1 MGFPITEE
9 LAPTDLQAAVIK
21 RLRNSV
27 RELLSN
33 VTLRECGLALQRD
46 FIKRTVWG
54 STQHLLAVTPTS
66 RQFEKKINNTL
77 IDAAAGVLQTRR
89 QFLGLTGLE
98 DLRILN
104 AEGTI
109 MRAFERARLHAAA
122 H

>member
-46 FIKRTVWG
+46 FIKSTVWG
-54 STQHLLAVTPTS
+54 STQHLLAVTPT
-66 RQFEKKINNTL
+66 
-77 IDAAAGVLQTRR
+77 
-89 QFLGLTGLE
+89 
-98 DLRILN
+98 
-104 AEGTI
+104 EGGS
-109 MRAFERARLHAAA
+109 AA
-122 H
+122 HPSGAADRPEATRCAAEK